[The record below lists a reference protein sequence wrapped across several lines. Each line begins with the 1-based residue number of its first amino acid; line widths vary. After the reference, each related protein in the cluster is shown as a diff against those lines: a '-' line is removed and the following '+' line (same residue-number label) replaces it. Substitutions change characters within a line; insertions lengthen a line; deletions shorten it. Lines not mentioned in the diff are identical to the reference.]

1 MGQIPAWVNPVP
13 GWLMEENMIFNS
25 LGFLLFFPIVLV
37 AYYAVPK
44 GFQNLW
50 LLFSSYWFYMSWNTK
65 YGLLLLGI
73 TFLTYIAGLI
83 IGKDSKATWA
93 DPDEYGRVS
102 ADFDSK
108 VSKRRRNINTGV
120 ISGREKKKRA
130 VLCLVLLM
138 VFGLLC
144 FYKYTDF
151 LGDNIA
157 KLLSRFGV
165 FVKFSHFDVVM
176 PVGISFFTFQAA
188 GYLIDVYREEIPSEK
203 NFLKYALFVSFF
215 PSILAGPIGRAPAL
229 IPQYSRPREFDW
241 NRVSSGFM
249 LMLWG
254 FFLKLVIADR
264 AAILVN
270 FVYQNYHE
278 LHGWTIVLATVI
290 YAFEIYCDFCGY
302 SIIASGAANMLG
314 IRFMKNFDC
323 PYFSVSVQDF
333 WRRWHI
339 SLSGWFR
346 DYLYFPL
353 GGSRCNF
360 LRRYFN
366 VMVVFIVSG
375 LWHGS
380 QWSYVVWGGLNGFY
394 QIIGGMLTP
403 VRTLFLRIFGFDKD
417 VLSLKKNP
425 AMAGSMKIYSSIAPI
440 TDVVTPWEKSVAGKK
455 RDDFEE
461 DGEREYSDDDI
472 RASLRLSSGR
482 ASWQT
487 EEARRG
493 HLRTGLFGIRIG
505 EGEFSFKTVKMSVLK
520 LIRIL
525 ITFVLIDFAWLF
537 FRAAGLRDAL
547 MMIEKVKTDFGL
559 SEFGMSKLYEL
570 GLNEKNFWL
579 LMICIAILLISD
591 YVKYHGGNLRKW
603 ILERPLLLREII
615 IALSILTILVFGIW
629 GNSYD
634 ASSFIYFQY

>member
-1 MGQIPAWVNPVP
+1 MGSKRVCNGV
-13 GWLMEENMIFNS
+13 GVFMIFNS
-25 LGFLLFFPIVLV
+25 LGFLLFFPIVLLV
-37 AYYAVPK
+37 YYVVPK
-44 GFQNLW
+44 FLENFW
-50 LLFSSYWFYMSWNTK
+50 LLFASYWFYMSWNPK
-65 YGLLLLGI
+65 YGLLLFFV
-73 TFLTYIAGLI
+73 TVLTYIAGLI
-83 IGKDSKATWA
+83 IGKDSHASRG
-93 DPDEYGRVS
+93 DPDEDGRIS

-108 VSKRRRNINTGV
+108 VSRSRRNIKIKAV
-120 ISGREKKKRA
+120 SGREKKQRT
-130 VLCLVLLM
+130 VLVLTLCI

-151 LGDNIA
+151 LAVNA
-157 KLLSRFGV
+157 VKLLSRIGV
-165 FVKFSHFDVVM
+165 SIEFDHFDIVM

-203 NFLKYALFVSFF
+203 NFFRYALFVSFF
-215 PSILAGPIGRAPAL
+215 PSILAGPIGRATSL
-229 IPQYSRPREFDW
+229 LPQYARPREFEW
-241 NRVSSGFM
+241 NRVTSGFM

-278 LHGWTIVLATVI
+278 LYGWTIVLATVI
-290 YAFEIYCDFCGY
+290 YAFEIYCDFFGY
-302 SIIASGAANMLG
+302 SIIATGAADMLG
-314 IRFMKNFDC
+314 IAFMENFDC

-366 VMVVFIVSG
+366 VMVVFVVSG

-380 QWSYVVWGGLNGFY
+380 QWSYMVWGALNGLY
-394 QIIGGMLTP
+394 QIIGGILTP
-403 VRTLFLRIFGFDKD
+403 VRTLFLRLLGFDRN

-425 AMAGSMKIYSSIAPI
+425 AMGGSMRIYSSIAPT
-440 TDVVTPWEKSVAGKK
+440 TDVVTPWEKKALSQK
-455 RDDFEE
+455 RTNEEKDE
-461 DGEREYSDDDI
+461 DGYSPQDV
-472 RASLRLSSGR
+472 RASLRVSSGL

-493 HLRTGLFGIRIG
+493 HLRTGVFGIRIG
-505 EGEFSFKTVKMSVLK
+505 EGELSFKSVRMSILK
-520 LIRIL
+520 LVRIL
-525 ITFVLIDFAWLF
+525 ITFALIDFSWLF

-547 MMIEKVKTDFGL
+547 KMLERVMNNFGL
-559 SEFGMSKLYEL
+559 SDISLSGVYEL

-579 LMICIAILLISD
+579 LMICIAILFLSD
-591 YVKYHGGNLRKW
+591 YVKYHGGNIRKW
-603 ILERPLLLREII
+603 ILQRPMLLREFI
-615 IALSILTILVFGIW
+615 IASSILIILIFGIW
-629 GNSYD
+629 GNAYD

>member
-1 MGQIPAWVNPVP
+1 
-13 GWLMEENMIFNS
+13 MIFNS
-25 LGFLLFFPIVLV
+25 LGFLLFFPIVLLV
-37 AYYAVPK
+37 YYVVPK
-44 GFQNLW
+44 ILRNFW
-50 LLFSSYWFYMSWNTK
+50 LLISSYWFYMSWNPK
-65 YGLLLLGI
+65 YGLLLLGVTI
-73 TFLTYIAGLI
+73 LTYIAGLI
-83 IGKDSKATWA
+83 IGKDSHATWG
-93 DPDEYGRVS
+93 DPDEDGRIS

-108 VSKRRRNINTGV
+108 VSKRRRNIKTTAV
-120 ISGREKKKRA
+120 SGKEKKKRS
-130 VLCLVLLM
+130 VLTVALLI

-144 FYKYTDF
+144 FYKYTGF
-151 LGDNIA
+151 LIANIEE
-157 KLLSRFGV
+157 LLHRMDLFVEIDRF
-165 FVKFSHFDVVM
+165 DIVM

-203 NFLKYALFVSFF
+203 NFLRYALFVSFF
-215 PSILAGPIGRAPAL
+215 PSILAGPIGRAPSL
-229 IPQYSRPREFDW
+229 IPQYVRTREFDW

-278 LHGWTIVLATVI
+278 LYGWTIVLATVI
-290 YAFEIYCDFCGY
+290 YAFEIYCDFFGY
-302 SIIASGAANMLG
+302 SIIATGAADMLG
-314 IRFMKNFDC
+314 IAFMENFDC

-366 VMVVFIVSG
+366 VLVVFVVSG

-380 QWSYVVWGGLNGFY
+380 QWSYVVWGGLNGLY
-394 QIIGGMLTP
+394 QIIGAILTP
-403 VRTLFLRIFGFDKD
+403 VRTLLLRIFGFDRN

-425 AMAGSMKIYSSIAPI
+425 AMAGSMRIYSSIAPI
-440 TDVVTPWEKSVAGKK
+440 TDVVTPWEKKALNKK
-455 RDDFEE
+455 KKEHKDNSKE
-461 DGEREYSDDDI
+461 SDDNAYSAEDI
-472 RASLRLSSGR
+472 RASLRVSSGM
-482 ASWQT
+482 ATWQT

-493 HLRTGLFGIRIG
+493 HLRTGVFGIRIG
-505 EGEFSFKTVKMSVLK
+505 EGKLNLRSIRMSILK
-520 LIRIL
+520 LIRIF
-525 ITFVLIDFAWLF
+525 ITFCLIDFSWLF
-537 FRAAGLRDAL
+537 FRAAGFSDAVL
-547 MMIEKVKTDFGL
+547 MIEKVRTNFGL
-559 SEFGMSKLYEL
+559 SDISLSKVYEL
-570 GLNEKNFWL
+570 GLNERNFWL
-579 LMICIAILLISD
+579 LLICIAILFLSD
-591 YVKYHGGNLRKW
+591 YVKYHGGNIRKW
-603 ILERPLLLREII
+603 ILQRPMLLREFI
-615 IALSILTILVFGIW
+615 IAVSILVILIFGIW

>member
-1 MGQIPAWVNPVP
+1 
-13 GWLMEENMIFNS
+13 MIFNS
-25 LGFLLFFPIVLV
+25 LGFLLFFPIVLI

-50 LLFSSYWFYMSWNTK
+50 LLFSSYWFYMSWNPK

-73 TFLTYIAGLI
+73 TILTYIAGLL
-83 IGKDSKATWA
+83 IGKDSHASWG
-93 DPDEYGRVS
+93 DPDEYGRIS

-108 VSKRRRNINTGV
+108 VSKRRRNIKTGV
-120 ISGREKKKRA
+120 GSGKEKKKRA
-130 VLCLVLLM
+130 ILGLVLII

-151 LGDNIA
+151 LAVNAA
-157 KLLSRFGV
+157 KLLSRIGILAEFD
-165 FVKFSHFDVVM
+165 HFDVVM

-203 NFLKYALFVSFF
+203 NFLRYALFVSFF

-241 NRVSSGFM
+241 NRVCSGFM

-302 SIIASGAANMLG
+302 SIIAAGAANMLG

-380 QWSYVVWGGLNGFY
+380 QWSYVAWGGLNGLY
-394 QIIGGMLTP
+394 QIIGGILTP
-403 VRTLFLRIFGFDKD
+403 VRTLILRIFGFDKD

-425 AMAGSMKIYSSIAPI
+425 AMGGSMKIYSSIAPI

-455 RDDFEE
+455 QEDFEE
-461 DGEREYSDDDI
+461 DRDGEYSDEDI
-472 RASLRLSSGR
+472 RSSLRLSSGR

-505 EGEFSFKTVKMSVLK
+505 EDELSFNAVKMSILK

-537 FRAAGLRDAL
+537 FRAAGLKDAF
-547 MMIEKVKTDFGL
+547 MMIEKVKSDFGL
-559 SEFGMSKLYEL
+559 MEFSLSKVYEL

-579 LMICIAILLISD
+579 LIICIVILIFSD
-591 YVKYHGGNLRKW
+591 YVKYHGGDIRKW
-603 ILERPLLLREII
+603 ILERPIVFREII
-615 IALSILTILVFGIW
+615 IAASILIILVFGIW
-629 GNSYD
+629 GNSYN